1 MLEVRVG
8 RTAPAATATARPMA
22 EGAALPEGLRAA
34 AAADGFTG
42 AAGTRCDILTGQGR
56 VLLVGLG
63 SGNDEEA
70 LRQAA
75 LREAGAQAASA
86 LIGVAHVALDAH
98 GLSPQEAAAFAAG
111 ACLRAWRFERLRT
124 RAQEGA
130 PRLAAIDLLT
140 DTPDSVEAAWRVAS
154 AGVRGALFARD
165 LVAEPGNVLTPQEF
179 AARLQPLARHGI
191 AIGILGQAELE
202 RQGLGALL
210 AVGRGSVHPPLM
222 AVLRWKGRIKAP
234 PVAFVGKGITFDTG
248 GICIKPAEGME
259 HMRGDMAGAAAAA
272 GAILALALR
281 NSPAPAI
288 AVLPIAEN
296 ATGASSYR
304 PGDVLRSFSGKTI
317 EVVDTDAEGR
327 LILADALAWTARQHK
342 PRAMVDLAT
351 LTGSIVTA
359 LGHHHAGLFDNDAG
373 LAAKVTAAGLAA
385 GEPVWRMPIGES
397 HRRDL
402 DSTIADLR
410 HCLSGRLLPDACH
423 AAAFLREF
431 AGGVPWAHLDI
442 AGVANRAD
450 AEPLHAVGPSGFGVR
465 LLDRLVATCFE
476 TA

>member
-8 RTAPAATATARPMA
+8 RTAPAATATALPVA
-22 EGAALPEGLRAA
+22 AGAALPEALQAA

-42 AAGTRCDILTGQGR
+42 AAGTRCEVLTGAGR

-63 SGNDEEA
+63 GASGE
-70 LRQAA
+70 AA
-75 LREAGAQAASA
+75 LREAGARAASA
-86 LIGVAHVALDAH
+86 LMGVAHVALDAH
-98 GLSPQEAAAFAAG
+98 GLSPQEATGFAAG
-111 ACLRAWRFERLRT
+111 ACLRAWRFDRLRT
-124 RAQEGA
+124 RAEDDA
-130 PRLAAIDLLT
+130 PKLTAIDLLT

-165 LVAEPGNVLTPQEF
+165 LVAEPGNVLTPEEF
-179 AARLQPLARHGI
+179 AARLQALSRHGI
-191 AIGILGQAELE
+191 AIGVLGRAELE

-210 AVGRGSVHPPLM
+210 AVGQGSAHSPLL
-222 AVLRWKGRIKAP
+222 AVLRWKGRLRAP

-248 GICIKPAEGME
+248 GISIKPAAGME
-259 HMRGDMAGAAAAA
+259 GMRGDMAGAAAAA

-296 ATGASSYR
+296 AIGAASYR

-342 PRAMVDLAT
+342 PRAMIDLAT

-373 LAAKVTAAGLAA
+373 LAAKLADAGRDS
-385 GEPVWRMPIGES
+385 GETVWRMPIGEG

-410 HCLSGRLLPDACH
+410 HCLPGRMQPDACH
-423 AAAFLREF
+423 GAAFLREF
-431 AGGVPWAHLDI
+431 ADCVPWAHLDI
-442 AGVANRAD
+442 AGVANRAAAD
-450 AEPLHAVGPSGFGVR
+450 EVHALGPTGFGVR
-465 LLDRLVATCFE
+465 LLDRLVAISFE

>member
-8 RTAPAATATARPMA
+8 RTAPAATATALPVTA
-22 EGAALPEGLRAA
+22 GSALPEPLRAA
-34 AAADGFTG
+34 AAVDGFTG
-42 AAGTRCDILTGQGR
+42 AAGTRCEVLSGAGR
-56 VLLVGLG
+56 MLLVGLG
-63 SGNDEEA
+63 TVSDEEA
-70 LRQAA
+70 LRQA
-75 LREAGAQAASA
+75 GAQAAAA

-98 GLSPQEAAAFAAG
+98 GLSPQAAAAFAAG
-111 ACLRAWRFERLRT
+111 ACLRAWRFDRLRT
-124 RAQEGA
+124 RAEEGA
-130 PRLAAIDLLT
+130 PRLVAIDLLT
-140 DTPDSVEAAWRVAS
+140 DTPDLVEAAWRIAS

-165 LVAEPGNVLTPQEF
+165 LVAEPGNVLTPEAF
-179 AARLQPLARHGI
+179 ATRLQPLARHGI
-191 AIGILGQAELE
+191 AIGILGKSELE

-210 AVGRGSVHPPLM
+210 AVGQGSAHPPLM

-248 GICIKPAEGME
+248 GLCIKPAEGME
-259 HMRGDMAGAAAAA
+259 HMRGDMAGAAAAT

-288 AVLPIAEN
+288 AVLPLAEN
-296 ATGASSYR
+296 ATGAASYR

-327 LILADALAWTARQHK
+327 LVLADALAWTVRQHK
-342 PRAMVDLAT
+342 PRAMIDLAT
-351 LTGSIVTA
+351 LTGSIVVA
-359 LGHHHAGLFDNDAG
+359 LGHHHAGLFDNDPG
-373 LAAKVTAAGLAA
+373 LAAKVAAAGRDA
-385 GEPVWRMPIGES
+385 GEPVWRMPIGAS

-402 DSTIADLR
+402 DSAIADIR
-410 HCLSGRLLPDACH
+410 HCLSDRMQPDACH

-431 AGGVPWAHLDI
+431 AGGVPWVHLDI
-442 AGVANRAD
+442 AGVANRAS